1 MANIDTISTVEPTPG
16 LFISGITATHSPDT
30 LRKHGI
36 THVLSLTNQQ
46 ELPRFAKELGIQQL
60 HLDIEDNP
68 YEDLLMSL
76 DGICA
81 WIDNALSLAKD
92 RGTGV
97 LVHCLEGVSRSGAVI
112 IAYLMRTRSISY
124 EAAFDL
130 ARKSRA
136 VIIPNSGFADQLR
149 VWQQMGYSIY
159 KNGCESSGQNNAL
172 ETAQVYEDWRA
183 NRGILMSRAQEA
195 KEQETR
201 KRMADIAARFGR
213 RRFEFIETD
222 EAEIITASSAST
234 V

>member
-1 MANIDTISTVEPTPG
+1 MS
-16 LFISGITATHSPDT
+16 SITATNSPDT

-46 ELPRFAKELGIQQL
+46 DLPQFAKELGIQQL

-97 LVHCLEGVSRSGAVI
+97 LVHCLQGVSRSGAVI

-136 VIIPNSGFADQLR
+136 VIIPNSGFADQLQ
-149 VWQQMGYSIY
+149 VWQQMGYTIY
-159 KNGCESSGQNNAL
+159 KNGSEGSGQNNAL
-172 ETAQVYEDWRA
+172 KTTQQYEDWRA

-195 KEQETR
+195 KQQETR
-201 KRMADIAARFGR
+201 KRMADIAARFRSR
-213 RRFEFIETD
+213 RLEFKGKDEED
-222 EAEIITASSAST
+222 EAEIITASSASS